1 MKFKE
6 VIGVDKKISSDY
18 YGWYSLIANDSGDLR
33 IKDYKKLHK
42 NKNTSVKLI
51 LKTSAST

>member
-18 YGWYSLIANDSGDLR
+18 YGWYSLIANNSGDLR
-33 IKDYKKLHK
+33 IKDYKKLYK